1 MYRSYIGLRKCAYNS
16 ETKCYNRE
24 LRGTV
29 VEVKERGRKKVD
41 VATVATPPSNFAV
54 SSKLGEY
61 M

>member
-1 MYRSYIGLRKCAYNS
+1 MM
-16 ETKCYNRE
+16 
-24 LRGTV
+24 
-29 VEVKERGRKKVD
+29 VEVKECDRQNVD